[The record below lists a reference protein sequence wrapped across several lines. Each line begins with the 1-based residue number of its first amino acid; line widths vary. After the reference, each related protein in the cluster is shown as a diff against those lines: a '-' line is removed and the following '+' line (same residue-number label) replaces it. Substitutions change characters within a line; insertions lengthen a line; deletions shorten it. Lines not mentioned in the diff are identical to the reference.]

1 MHLLLNLAL
10 LAQLAAFPGAMGGGT
25 LTQGG
30 RGGQIIEITNT
41 NDSGAGSYRACATA
55 NGPRFCV
62 CRTGG
67 VVPIRS
73 DVTVSSPYLTLDLQ
87 TCPGGGLILGDGQ
100 INGRPLNITT
110 HDVVVRYAT
119 FWMNN
124 PNIHSGP
131 DTGTTGIEIGTGASN
146 VVLDHLSCYAAGNK
160 CIISYTS
167 TNSQAAIIHDV
178 TLDWSI
184 LGMPNQGHPVGPMT
198 DTCCYAY
205 LSVNQDFHHNYF
217 PWIGHRIAL
226 ANTNQM
232 HWVNNLTY
240 NWSDPSAQ
248 YGFALF
254 PQGPS
259 QNDFIGNI
267 WAIGN
272 MNVGNSA
279 NPHPVN
285 INATG
290 SSDCTV
296 SCWNGAIQP
305 SDYMSGNICAQGTDW
320 NCAAQTKSEGGPET
334 GPVPAAWMRNSPLPP
349 EPNPIVPDS
358 TTGLDTKILATVG
371 NSQGLTC
378 DGSWFSRRNA
388 IDLMLV
394 QSYPNG
400 KGQLFTGQ
408 FNAPTAAAGTPC
420 DEDPINHLPIVYE
433 AKYLIK
439 PGTPPWTVGKSGYPI
454 IEEYANGTGSTPPPQ
469 PPVVTCAPSSVAPG
483 GNSQCNANQQIV
495 NWSASSGAMSS
506 SGMLTA
512 PMSPATVTVTGSN
525 PNGSGQTPVT
535 VATPGMWSGWLGSDA
550 LPGAAI
556 GKQVVIGA
564 GAGPVRSAGCGSAP
578 PIQPQPTNYIGSTV
592 TVIGGPASCNGGIQ
606 YWQVQSGA
614 VVHPTVTCS
623 PSSITT
629 AQTSQCTADQTVTW
643 SATLG
648 SISAAGLF
656 TPSGAGTA
664 QITGTNANGSGSVP
678 VQVTATPPAQF
689 QLNCV
694 VGANN
699 AITCSGVMP

>member
-1 MHLLLNLAL
+1 MLLTLAL
-10 LAQLAAFPGAMGGGT
+10 LAQLVTTLPAFPGAMGGGT

-41 NDSGAGSYRACATA
+41 NDSGAGSYRACVTA
-55 NGPRFCV
+55 NGPRMCI

-67 VVPIRS
+67 IVPIRS
-73 DVTVSSPYLTLDLQ
+73 DVTVSSPFLTLDLQ

-124 PNIHSGP
+124 PNIPSGP

-205 LSVNQDFHHNYF
+205 LNVNQDFHHNYF

-226 ANTNQM
+226 ANANQT

-259 QNDFIGNI
+259 QNDIIGNI
-267 WAIGN
+267 WATGN
-272 MNVGNSA
+272 MNVGNTA
-279 NPHPVN
+279 NPHPIN

-290 SSDCTV
+290 SSDCNV
-296 SCWNGAIQP
+296 NCWNGATQP
-305 SDYMSGNICAQGTDW
+305 SDYLSGNVCAQGADW
-320 NCAAQTKSEGGPET
+320 ACAARANSEGGPET
-334 GPVPAAWMRNSPLPP
+334 GPVPSSWQRGTPLPS
-349 EPNPIVPDS
+349 EANPIVADS
-358 TTGLDTKILATVG
+358 TNGLDTKILSTVG

-420 DEDPINHLPIVYE
+420 DEDPVNHLPKAYE
-433 AKYLIK
+433 AKYLI
-439 PGTPPWTVGKSGYPI
+439 PAGTPPWTVGKSGYPI
-454 IEEYANGTGSTPPPQ
+454 IEEYANGQGSTPPP
-469 PPVVTCAPSSVAPG
+469 VT
-483 GNSQCNANQQIV
+483 
-495 NWSASSGAMSS
+495 
-506 SGMLTA
+506 T
-512 PMSPATVTVTGSN
+512 
-525 PNGSGQTPVT
+525 
-535 VATPGMWSGWLGSDA
+535 WSGWLGSDA

-556 GKQVVIGA
+556 GKQVVIGS
-564 GAGPVRSAGCGSAP
+564 GAGPVRSAGCGSAA

-592 TVIGGPASCNGGIQ
+592 TVIAGPASCNGGLT
-606 YWQVQSGA
+606 YWQVQSGGTPPPP
-614 VVHPTVTCS
+614 HPTVTCT
-623 PSSITT
+623 P
-629 AQTSQCTADQTVTW
+629 TSVPTGGTSACTADQSVTW
-643 SATLG
+643 SA
-648 SISAAGLF
+648 SAGTITSSGLF
-656 TPSGAGTA
+656 TAPAQAGSATV
-664 QITGTNANGSGSVP
+664 TGTNANGSGSVP
-678 VQVTATPPAQF
+678 ISVTAAPP
-689 QLNCV
+689 V
-694 VGANN
+694 VSYPTITLALVSNGITTTLTCTANQS
-699 AITCSGVMP
+699 TGQYSCK

>member
-55 NGPRFCV
+55 NGPRMCI

-259 QNDFIGNI
+259 QNDFVGNI
-267 WAIGN
+267 WAAGN

-290 SSDCTV
+290 SSDCNV
-296 SCWNGAIQP
+296 NCWNGATEP
-305 SDYMSGNICAQGTDW
+305 SDYLSGNICAQGTDW
-320 NCAAQTKSEGGPET
+320 DCAAKANSEGGPEV
-334 GPVPAAWMRNSPLPP
+334 GPVPTTWRRSQPLPS
-349 EPNPIVPDS
+349 EPNPILADT
-358 TTGLDTKILATVG
+358 TTGLDAKILATVG

-400 KGQLFTGQ
+400 KGQLYNGQ
-408 FNAPTAAAGTPC
+408 YNAPTAAAGTPC
-420 DEDPINHLPIVYE
+420 DEDPVNHLPIVYE

-454 IEEYANGTGSTPPPQ
+454 IEEYANGQGSTPPP
-469 PPVVTCAPSSVAPG
+469 VT
-483 GNSQCNANQQIV
+483 
-495 NWSASSGAMSS
+495 
-506 SGMLTA
+506 T
-512 PMSPATVTVTGSN
+512 
-525 PNGSGQTPVT
+525 
-535 VATPGMWSGWLGSDA
+535 WSGWLGSDA

-592 TVIGGPASCNGGIQ
+592 TVIAGPASCNGGLA
-606 YWQVQSGA
+606 YWEVQSGNTPPP
-614 VVHPTVTCS
+614 HPTVTCAPTS
-623 PSSITT
+623 V
-629 AQTSQCTADQTVTW
+629 QTGGTSTCTADQSVTW
-643 SATLG
+643 SASSGT
-648 SISAAGLF
+648 ITPAGLF
-656 TPSGAGTA
+656 TAPAQAGSVTV
-664 QITGTNANGSGSVP
+664 TGTNANGSGSVP
-678 VQVTATPPAQF
+678 ISVTAAPP
-689 QLNCV
+689 V
-694 VGANN
+694 VTYPTIKLALVSNGITTNLVCTANQQTGAYSC
-699 AITCSGVMP
+699 ATQ